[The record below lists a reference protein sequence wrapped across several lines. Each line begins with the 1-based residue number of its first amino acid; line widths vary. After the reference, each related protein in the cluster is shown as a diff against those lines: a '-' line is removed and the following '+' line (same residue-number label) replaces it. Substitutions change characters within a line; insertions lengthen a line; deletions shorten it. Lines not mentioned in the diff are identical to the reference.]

1 MSKIC
6 HVSFSSSG
14 GAGRVAS
21 QLIAGLPKFGFD
33 ARLEVVTDTDIPGI
47 IRNHP
52 IVAGSA
58 VIDNFVVKRRS
69 YHQLFSLTRRA
80 PKSSRDRFC
89 ADDLLHL
96 HWIPGALQISD
107 KVLTRSP
114 KPIVWTMHDMWPITG
129 GCHHALEC
137 SRYSHGCLNCPAV
150 QPVFHS
156 AVWRAAETKKVVL
169 QNIPRLVICTP
180 SRWLARQ
187 VAESSIAHDLD
198 VRYVPNPIDPEFQIA
213 TENTSGPSTEL
224 CQQLKLIPDD
234 AFVIGFVAKNLDD
247 PNKRLDLVIRTLQGM
262 REAAYSRK
270 IVLLAIGSS
279 RQSKRQWG
287 VDIRWTGTLHS
298 VADRKLAYQRM
309 NVMLSVSDAE
319 TAPLVIDEALACGT
333 PVVVRDSGGAAES
346 VKDGYTGIVCK
357 STDQLRLAVS
367 RLYNDESMRLRMSE
381 LAQHDQSHRLANV
394 VGIYAGI
401 YSELISD

>member
-1 MSKIC
+1 
-6 HVSFSSSG
+6 
-14 GAGRVAS
+14 
-21 QLIAGLPKFGFD
+21 
-33 ARLEVVTDTDIPGI
+33 
-47 IRNHP
+47 
-52 IVAGSA
+52 
-58 VIDNFVVKRRS
+58 
-69 YHQLFSLTRRA
+69 
-80 PKSSRDRFC
+80 
-89 ADDLLHL
+89 
-96 HWIPGALQISD
+96 
-107 KVLTRSP
+107 
-114 KPIVWTMHDMWPITG
+114 
-129 GCHHALEC
+129 
-137 SRYSHGCLNCPAV
+137 
-150 QPVFHS
+150 
-156 AVWRAAETKKVVL
+156 
-169 QNIPRLVICTP
+169 
-180 SRWLARQ
+180 
-187 VAESSIAHDLD
+187 
-198 VRYVPNPIDPEFQIA
+198 
-213 TENTSGPSTEL
+213 
-224 CQQLKLIPDD
+224 LKLIPDD

-247 PNKRLDLVIRTLQGM
+247 PNKRLDLAIRTLQGM

-367 RLYNDESMRLRMSE
+367 RLYSDDSMRLRMSE